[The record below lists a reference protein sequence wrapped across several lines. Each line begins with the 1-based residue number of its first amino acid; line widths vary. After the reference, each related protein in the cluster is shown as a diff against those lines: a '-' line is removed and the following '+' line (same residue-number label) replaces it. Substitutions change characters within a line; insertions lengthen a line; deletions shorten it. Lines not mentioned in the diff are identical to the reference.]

1 MKLSD
6 LITAGHPGQPPVEHE
21 VLQKMIAELQETIK
35 ELSSQNSFLVSRNSD
50 LAAENESLKE
60 QLALLRARR
69 FGKSSE
75 KLDKQIE
82 ELELKIEENESVL
95 GFKPGAGRSVE
106 EGTCE
111 QSKARPKRKKL
122 PEHLARETVIL
133 EPDAKCPECGGE
145 KFRKI
150 GEDVSETLEYVPAS
164 FKVIRYVRPR
174 CACVDCER
182 ILQAYPASK
191 AIDKGKAGSGLLAHI
206 IVQKYCN
213 HLPLYRQSQMYA
225 REDMELPRTT
235 MAGWVGQCIKLLEPI
250 AKEIQKH
257 IFASAQIHG
266 DDTPIK
272 VLAPGLGKTKT
283 GRLWTYVVDGRP
295 HGETRPPAVCYFY
308 SPDRKGI
315 RPAEHLKDFTGV
327 LHADAYSGY
336 DKIYLDSEGKQ
347 TAIEEA
353 GCWSHMRRKFY
364 EVTVANDKANIAYA
378 VLEQISGIY
387 EIEAEIKGSSPEQR
401 LQERQS
407 RSKGLVEEL
416 FAGFRKAIAVLPQKS
431 STGKAISYALNN
443 REALMRFLYNGRIEI
458 DNNAAE
464 RAMRAVALGRKNWL
478 FAGSDGGGHNAAV
491 IYTIVET
498 AKLNNINPWK
508 YLKKVFDVIQ
518 DYKANKLAE
527 LLPWNIILE

>member
-1 MKLSD
+1 VKISTPVIED
-6 LITAGHPGQPPVEHE
+6 LKHLPFEPE
-21 VLQKMIAELQETIK
+21 VLREMVVKLQKTIV
-35 ELSSQNSFLVSRNSD
+35 ELSSQNSELV
-50 LAAENESLKE
+50 AENENLKE
-60 QLALLRARR
+60 QLVLLRARR

-75 KLDKQIE
+75 KLEKQIE

-95 GFKPGAGRSVE
+95 GFKATDGESSGLDNA
-106 EGTCE
+106 TE
-111 QSKARPKRKKL
+111 QTKGVPRRQKL
-122 PEHLARETVIL
+122 PEHLARETIIL
-133 EPDAKCPECGGE
+133 EPELKCPACGGE

-150 GEDVSETLEYVPAS
+150 GDDVSETLEYVPSS
-164 FKVIRYVRPR
+164 FRVIRYVRPR
-174 CACVDCER
+174 CACVGCEQ
-182 ILQAYPASK
+182 IVQAYPASK
-191 AIDKGKAGSGLLAHI
+191 AIDKGKAGSGLLAYI

-213 HLPLYRQSQMYA
+213 HLPLYRQSQMYE
-225 REDMELPRTT
+225 REDIDLSRTT

-257 IFASAQIHG
+257 IFAAGQIHG

-295 HGETRPPAVCYFY
+295 HGDTGPPAVCYFY

-336 DKIYLDSEGKQ
+336 DKIYEDSNGYK

-364 EVTVANDKANIAYA
+364 EVTLANDKASIASA
-378 VLEQISGIY
+378 VLEQISGVY
-387 EIEAEIKGSSPEQR
+387 RIEAEIKGLSPERR

-407 RSKGLVEEL
+407 RSRSLVEAL
-416 FAGFRKAIAVLPQKS
+416 FTGFKKAIAVLPQKS
-431 STGKAISYALNN
+431 STAKAISYALNN
-443 REALMRFLYNGRIEI
+443 KEALMRFLDNGKVEI

-464 RAMRAVALGRKNWL
+464 RAMRAIALGRKNWL
-478 FAGSDGGGHNAAV
+478 FAGSDSGGHRAAI
-491 IYTIVET
+491 IYTMVET

-518 DYKANKLAE
+518 DYKANKVGE